1 MKRILTE
8 LEIYSLA
15 EEHPCRKGSRGWRL
29 LTQESKVWVT
39 KRQEGVKGVSLS
51 LKDTWESAF
60 PSAVFPGNPGW
71 ASQQRCPSI
80 KGVSFNTQTLSQSRT
95 VKQAQ
100 SFNTHLLLPQASRV
114 AALPSGGFGS
124 LFCAHSLSLSG
135 QAIPS
140 LVLWVPVGSPP
151 CCAQQPLSWEN
162 AYELECWGIC
172 KAWSSPQVLH
182 QVRWKGNITM
192 DWSPTWDS
200 SWKSI
205 SLGPRLQLWSIP
217 FLE

>member
-1 MKRILTE
+1 MKRILTK
-8 LEIYSLA
+8 LEIYTLA

-51 LKDTWESAF
+51 LKDTWQSAF

-80 KGVSFNTQTLSQSRT
+80 KGFSFNTQTLSQSRT

-124 LFCAHSLSLSG
+124 LFCAHSLSPQQGWTGNPLTGAVSACG
-135 QAIPS
+135 QPT
-140 LVLWVPVGSPP
+140 LVCSTASKLRECLRVGGLRNLQGLIQPPGASP
-151 CCAQQPLSWEN
+151 
-162 AYELECWGIC
+162 G
-172 KAWSSPQVLH
+172 
-182 QVRWKGNITM
+182 
-192 DWSPTWDS
+192 
-200 SWKSI
+200 
-205 SLGPRLQLWSIP
+205 
-217 FLE
+217 